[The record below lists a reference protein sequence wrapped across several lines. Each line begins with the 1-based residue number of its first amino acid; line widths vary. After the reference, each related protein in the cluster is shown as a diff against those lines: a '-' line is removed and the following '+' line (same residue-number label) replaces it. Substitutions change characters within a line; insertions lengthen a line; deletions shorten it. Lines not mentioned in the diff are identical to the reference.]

1 MTENVT
7 TNPTTPISNATNP
20 SPYTP
25 LSREELAAFMM
36 YNESQMKEI
45 SSHMSELISA
55 QSSISA
61 DHTKTSQEQLN
72 LIAQQMNL
80 TKSFMTVTTEQ
91 QRAFCDATIKV
102 INRQAATMD
111 KILTALLEFI
121 PNKIHDATI
130 VSNPINVSSSAT
142 TPQEVQTSLH
152 DFDNIDDPDVW
163 KSKVLNFI
171 CNYCKSH
178 GYNEKFVMNSVYEEI
193 ENENHIRLIK
203 NTSKIQYISQNH
215 ELRLLF
221 PKCFD
226 NALNRNKFHTSNAI
240 NNMRSTPAVIRRAL
254 DPLVFEGCNISGI
267 LMSIYHEM
275 DKYLKPRSLNCI
287 KKEFIKETGYKYVH
301 MSYII
306 SQDPELMELF
316 EKVVKSRL

>member
-1 MTENVT
+1 MTDNVT
-7 TNPTTPISNATNP
+7 TNSTPISNATNP

-36 YNESQMKEI
+36 YSESQMKEI

-111 KILTALLEFI
+111 KILTALLEFLPDKI
-121 PNKIHDATI
+121 PAATNI
-130 VSNPINVSSSAT
+130 SNSINVSSSAT
-142 TPQEVQTSLH
+142 TPPKIPASLH
-152 DFDNIDDPDVW
+152 DFDNIEDPDVW

-171 CNYCKSH
+171 CNYCEAH
-178 GYNEKFVMNSVYEEI
+178 GYNEKFVMNSIYEEI
-193 ENENHIRLIK
+193 ENEHHVRLIR
-203 NTSKIQYISQNH
+203 NPSKIQYISQNR
-215 ELRLLF
+215 ELRLLL
-221 PKCFD
+221 PKCFED
-226 NALNRNKFHTSNAI
+226 ALNKNKFHTSNAI
-240 NNMRSTPAVIRRAL
+240 NDMRSTPDVIRHVL

-275 DKYLKPRSLNCI
+275 DRYLKPRSLNCI

-306 SQDPELMELF
+306 SQDPELMDLF
-316 EKVVKSRL
+316 KKVVKSRL